1 VIWKF
6 FGGMMFRIFTG
17 FSKQIEELSLSHLR
31 AGEPF
36 LAAVRVKAAW
46 TMSAAIRGAAAG
58 ATAGATGGAVGLAKG
73 ENKACSR
80 EEAQA
85 GAAHFPYSPS
95 MAVVLTDRRLLFY
108 LW

>member
-1 VIWKF
+1 
-6 FGGMMFRIFTG
+6 
-17 FSKQIEELSLSHLR
+17 
-31 AGEPF
+31 
-36 LAAVRVKAAW
+36 
-46 TMSAAIRGAAAG
+46 
-58 ATAGATGGAVGLAKG
+58 VGLAKG
-73 ENKACSR
+73 ENKARSR